1 MGTSVGPFDAIA
13 GLLSGV
19 TEGRDLA
26 QQRARQKQLDAEKK
40 TEADRAFGLD
50 KAAQSLA
57 RAKTITEEG
66 LIPDTGRLA
75 PGDVQPSDF
84 VPRPLPQNVAGGME
98 AGPFGALLGAF
109 ERTKAQPR
117 VSIMDPSGQS
127 ETFRQGVP
135 LRIQQ
140 ERETQTGI
148 DARAREKEA
157 ADLAR
162 ATAGEAG
169 KAADAA
175 KKEQDTNTEAFG
187 TFQALYPTNQFAKA
201 YNPKMN
207 YKALMDRLD
216 KLADRD
222 LASADRKAA
231 VAIAHADREA
241 ALGDRKQA
249 RAEKGTGAT
258 KQLPAPL
265 AARVGQFGEMLKKS
279 ADLMPMV
286 DDMDVTLGKSAS
298 RDLAEGGVH
307 VPFFGTVP
315 GTKGLGERLMSKN
328 PAYAQYQAA
337 LQPFILAAAHA
348 MSGARINPDQTEKIR
363 KSIELAPGDFHNPNV
378 RKQKQKNMIDLIN
391 SIAGSLPAGGVEDQ
405 EVQMDDAE
413 MEKVVGRGYKR
424 RGAATAKTATSG
436 GDKISAD
443 DFANLSPSA
452 QAYFRSV
459 GRAP

>member
-1 MGTSVGPFDAIA
+1 MGTSVGPFDALA
-13 GLLSGV
+13 GLLGGI
-19 TEGRDLA
+19 TEGRKEKA
-26 QQRARQKQLDAEKK
+26 AKERTAKLDAAAKAEKDRVYGL
-40 TEADRAFGLD
+40 DRA
-50 KAAQSLA
+50 ANSLA
-57 RAKTITEEG
+57 RAKTISEEG
-66 LIPDTGRLA
+66 LVPDTGQLTSDDLETDRKIPLQTGMSGGTN
-75 PGDVQPSDF
+75 PQPFDH
-84 VPRPLPQNVAGGME
+84 LME
-98 AGPFGALLGAF
+98 ALG
-109 ERTKAQPR
+109 RSKAAPR
-117 VSIMDPSGQS
+117 VSILDPEGTAQQY
-127 ETFRQGVP
+127 RIGVP
-135 LRIQQ
+135 VRVQQ
-140 ERETQTGI
+140 ERETQAGI

-162 ATAGEAG
+162 ATAGETA
-169 KAADAA
+169 KAADAS
-175 KKEQDTNTEAFG
+175 KKEQDANIEAFG
-187 TFQALYPTNQFAKA
+187 TFQAVYPTNQFAKA

-216 KLADRD
+216 KVADRD

-231 VAIAHADREA
+231 VAIAHEDREA

-249 RAEKGTGAT
+249 RTEKGTGAT
-258 KQLPAPL
+258 KTLPAPL

-286 DDMDVTLGKSAS
+286 DDMNVTLGKSAS

-315 GTKGLGERLMSKN
+315 GTKGLGESLMANN

-348 MSGARINPDQTEKIR
+348 MSGARINADQTEKIR

-378 RKQKQKNMIDLIN
+378 RKQKQKNMVDLIN

-405 EVQMDDAE
+405 EAQMDE
-413 MEKVVGRGYKR
+413 SEIEKVVGRGYKR
-424 RGAATAKTATSG
+424 RGASTAKTPAG
-436 GDKISAD
+436 GGEKISAD
-443 DFANLSPSA
+443 DFAKLSPTS
-452 QAYFRSV
+452 QAYFRSI